1 MVYLLLGTGFE
12 ETEAIAPL
20 DLLRRA
26 GIDVLTVGINGK
38 TVYGGHQIGIKAD
51 ITIDEM
57 DLTDL
62 EMVILPGGLGGV
74 ASIRGSKAAMDALQ
88 FAADNG
94 KFLAAICAGPT
105 VLADLGITDGKNAT
119 CYPGCESGMG
129 NAVMQEGCPCIRD
142 GNIITGTSAGCAIPF
157 GLMLIAALKG
167 QKAAD
172 TVAEQIVIH
181 IIIYQSVFT
190 FNHFRLLILFK

>member
-26 GIDVLTVGINGK
+26 GIDVLSVGINGK
-38 TVYGGHQIGIKAD
+38 TVYGSHNIGIEAD

-62 EMVILPGGLGGV
+62 DMIVLPGGLGGV
-74 ASIRGSKAAMDALQ
+74 ASARASKAAMDALA
-88 FAADNG
+88 FAWENG
-94 KFLAAICAGPT
+94 KYVAAICAGPT
-105 VLADLGITDGKNAT
+105 VLADLGITDGRNAT

-129 NAVMQEGCPCIRD
+129 QAQIVPGTACVRD
-142 GNIITGTSAGCAIPF
+142 GNLITGTSAGCAIPF
-157 GLMLIAALKG
+157 GLALIAALKG
-167 QKAAD
+167 DDAAKAVAD
-172 TVAEQIVIH
+172 QIVI
-181 IIIYQSVFT
+181 
-190 FNHFRLLILFK
+190 R